1 VSQASFPISYS
12 LSNCFLI
19 MNHVVWTVIMWDAL
33 HNYAHKLQSKWWISV
48 TFVVTVHIL
57 NSLIVSLILKMH
69 RSIYLVYEYKGE
81 WRLNYSRSSFSS
93 FGLCL
98 LRLYCGQK
106 TGNISMVFQ
115 SCWHQHADS
124 NELSFKYHLISS
136 LYYLL

>member
-1 VSQASFPISYS
+1 
-12 LSNCFLI
+12 

-81 WRLNYSRSSFSS
+81 
-93 FGLCL
+93 
-98 LRLYCGQK
+98 
-106 TGNISMVFQ
+106 
-115 SCWHQHADS
+115 
-124 NELSFKYHLISS
+124 
-136 LYYLL
+136 